1 MPQSASLK
9 LVFAEKSRIKLVEGD
24 NFLEHVTGND
34 EKIIEIKNFVTVS
47 ADIEILISL

>member
-24 NFLEHVTGND
+24 NFLEYVTGND